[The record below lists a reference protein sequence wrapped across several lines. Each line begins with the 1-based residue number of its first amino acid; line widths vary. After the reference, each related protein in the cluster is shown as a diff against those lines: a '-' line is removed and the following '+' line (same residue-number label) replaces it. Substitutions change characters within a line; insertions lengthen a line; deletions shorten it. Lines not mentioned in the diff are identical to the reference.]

1 MYQGRCLSHSTRY
14 PILPR
19 LICSQSTHAKML
31 SSGSRVKSSK
41 SRGQFC
47 RFLAAAVYLRKMA
60 LLGLGSVAARLRWFT
75 AARPVGWGQSRW
87 LRFTKRIITPK
98 KYWVKLAHS
107 SLPHSPSTPVGSI
120 NLALG
125 YFCRPA
131 RQRPNPLLPHGQNDL
146 QRRAFDPSSPHHYP
160 KNLSRPQNPVTSAKW

>member
-1 MYQGRCLSHSTRY
+1 
-14 PILPR
+14 
-19 LICSQSTHAKML
+19 ML

-120 NLALG
+120 NYALG
-125 YFCRPA
+125 SFCRQA
-131 RQRPNPLLPHGQNDL
+131 QTKAKSPLADEQNDL
-146 QRRAFDPSSPHHYP
+146 QPRAFDPSP
-160 KNLSRPQNPVTSAKW
+160 LIITQEI